1 MKTRRRLLAPWL
13 LGLCC
18 CGWVPASAQAQL
30 PGSGEGD
37 VPRPAVFFLPPSD
50 PLSASAS
57 PLAAVGA
64 APEPLPAGQPT
75 DALVT
80 LSELP
85 VAPGNPELSA
95 APWEPGPARA
105 GALLHETWRREAPLP
120 VPVAGELLAFG
131 QVRGADG
138 GVDVQPG
145 GPVTDAGLA
154 WRLPVA
160 TGAELLLGCGPE
172 FGAADPTRPGR
183 VPAAAPMPLRAQWLR
198 LNVQWHWTL
207 PGSFGL
213 ECQGTTCPA
222 LEASDRN
229 VISQELR
236 AVVPVGGGQFR
247 VGARHCWEDTGG
259 AKPAADSLELFGGFR
274 LRW

>member
-1 MKTRRRLLAPWL
+1 LL

-18 CGWVPASAQAQL
+18 CGWVPASAPAQL

-37 VPRPAVFFLPPSD
+37 VPRPAAFFLPPSD
-50 PLSASAS
+50 HLSASAS
-57 PLAAVGA
+57 PLAAVAA
-64 APEPLPAGQPT
+64 APEPLSAGQSA
-75 DALVT
+75 DALAT

-85 VAPGNPELSA
+85 AAPGNHELPA
-95 APWEPGPARA
+95 APWEPAAAPA
-105 GALLHETWRREAPLP
+105 GALLQETWRREAPLP
-120 VPVAGELLAFG
+120 VPVVGELFAFG
-131 QVRGADG
+131 QVRGADE
-138 GVDVQPG
+138 GVAVQPG
-145 GPVTDAGLA
+145 GPVSDAGLA

-172 FGAADPTRPGR
+172 FGAADPARPGR

-198 LNVQWHWTL
+198 LDLQCRWTL
-207 PGSFGL
+207 AGSVGL

-222 LEASDRN
+222 LEPGDHN
-229 VISQELR
+229 VISQELH

-247 VGARHCWEDTGG
+247 VGARHSWEDTGG
-259 AKPAADSLELFGGFR
+259 AKPAADSMELFGGFR

>member
-1 MKTRRRLLAPWL
+1 MRTRRRLLASWL

-37 VPRPAVFFLPPSD
+37 VPRPAAFFLPPSD
-50 PLSASAS
+50 PLSASTS
-57 PLAAVGA
+57 PLAAVAA
-64 APEPLPAGQPT
+64 APEPLSAGQRA
-75 DALVT
+75 DALAT
-80 LSELP
+80 RSELP
-85 VAPGNPELSA
+85 AAPGNPELPAAQREPGA
-95 APWEPGPARA
+95 APA
-105 GALLHETWRREAPLP
+105 GALLQEAWRREAALP
-120 VPVAGELLAFG
+120 VPVPGELFAFG
-131 QVRGADG
+131 QVRGAA
-138 GVDVQPG
+138 GVAVQPG

-172 FGAADPTRPGR
+172 FGAADPARPGR
-183 VPAAAPMPLRAQWLR
+183 VPAAAPVPLRAQWLR
-198 LNVQWHWTL
+198 LDLQWHWTL
-207 PGSFGL
+207 PGSVGL

-222 LEASDRN
+222 LEPGDRN

-247 VGARHCWEDTGG
+247 VGARHSWEDTGG
-259 AKPAADSLELFGGFR
+259 VKPAVASMELFGGFR